1 MKKEIKVK
9 LTDLATQIK
18 KDIIRMIGISGF
30 GPIEI
35 SLSLVE
41 LFVFLYWEELLV
53 LPDEPNRTDRDRI
66 FIGMEG
72 AIPVLYSVLA
82 NRGFFNRDELWHYRR
97 LGSILQTLP
106 ETHRV
111 AGVDSPCI
119 SNGYS
124 LSSASTAAQILSSTD
139 VVPRVFCICDVSD
152 LSEDFFDEVLR
163 SGEANIGNLILLLID
178 VRYSDESK
186 KRYNYEDEIK
196 IFSKYNWSVDHVNG
210 NSFTDLEKVFSKMDY
225 KKSSPKVMFVT
236 CNLMD
241 KPSSIENI
249 KFPQTRATRLR
260 AITLA
265 VKELEE
271 KYEK

>member
-18 KDIIRMIGISGF
+18 KDIIRMVGLSGF
-30 GPIEI
+30 GPIEM

-53 LPDEPNRTDRDRI
+53 LPSKPNRDDRDRV

-72 AIPVLYSVLA
+72 AVPALYSVLA
-82 NRGFFNRDELWHYRR
+82 NRGFLGRDELWHYRR
-97 LGSILQTLP
+97 LGSILQALP
-106 ETHRV
+106 EPHRV
-111 AGVDSPCI
+111 AGIDSPCI

-124 LSSASTAAQILSSTD
+124 LSCASSAAQILSSTAAQ
-139 VVPRVFCICDVSD
+139 PRVFCVCDISD
-152 LSEDFFDEVLR
+152 LSDDFFAEVLR

-178 VRYSDESK
+178 VRYSDKSEE
-186 KRYNYEDEIK
+186 RYNYEDEIN
-196 IFSKYNWSVDHVNG
+196 IFSKYNWSVGHVKG

-225 KKSSPKVMFVT
+225 KNSSPKVMFVA

-241 KPSSIENI
+241 KLSSIENI
-249 KFPQTRATRLR
+249 KFPQTRETRLK
-260 AITLA
+260 AIALA
-265 VKELEE
+265 LKELEE